1 MTYNNKKISNGL
13 KKILIAGEGGQ
24 GVQTISKV
32 LLDIL
37 NTKNFQISFVP
48 NYGVEQRG
56 GVSMGYIQFIP
67 PIYIAKG
74 DRQDEGKEKI
84 YYPKFLKADIMIL
97 LSERAFTRANDYI
110 NKDSI
115 VIYNTDLINDP
126 EIKKI
131 KNAYGFAFDTLSK
144 EIGSQRVMNMVVLGT
159 IIKTINDC
167 IKLEDAKKSINHKFE
182 SKYKNNSKLKEMNS
196 NALELGY
203 GLIK

>member
-1 MTYNNKKISNGL
+1 M

-56 GVSMGYIQFIP
+56 GVSMGYIQF
-67 PIYIAKG
+67 
-74 DRQDEGKEKI
+74 GKEKI

-115 VIYNTDLINDP
+115 VIYNTDLINDS

-131 KNAYGFAFDTLSK
+131 KNAYGFAFDSLSK

-182 SKYKNNSKLKEMNS
+182 SKYIKNPNLKVMNEK
-196 NALELGY
+196 ALDLGY
-203 GLIK
+203 NLIK